1 MILTKFNSSTFT
13 TEIVAKGTAKDI
25 IDYLS
30 KLAETNESVKPDYV
44 KETSGVLHCDY
55 MRFDTLIAGIK
66 AGQITG
72 FRIAA
77 FRINDSGEHD
87 GVYSILDPDA
97 PLKPLL
103 SKKEL
108 INGLKGDAY
117 ADNAKKIQERF
128 ARLMKDAECL
138 GLSLAYFPTDCDG
151 VHLVAIPVS
160 IERVE
165 NKPDGIPAI
174 KTIDLVKDL
183 PYIDRDKVMTLCM
196 GEGGA
201 DRFCYRK

>member
-1 MILTKFNSSTFT
+1 MILTKFNSSTFA

-44 KETSGVLHCDY
+44 KEKSGVLHRDY
-55 MRFDTLIAGIK
+55 MLFNTLIAGIN

-72 FRIAA
+72 FRI
-77 FRINDSGEHD
+77 DSGEHD

-97 PLKPLL
+97 PLKPLF

-108 INGLKGDAY
+108 INALKGDAY
-117 ADNAKKIQERF
+117 ADNAKKIQDRF
-128 ARLMKDAECL
+128 ASLMRDAECL

-151 VHLVAIPVS
+151 VHLVAIPAS

-165 NKPDGIPAI
+165 NKPDNIPAI

-183 PYIDRDKVMTLCM
+183 PYIDSDKVITLYMCK
-196 GEGGA
+196 GGA
-201 DRFCYRK
+201 DRFCHLK